1 MTSMF
6 KTRFKSVAAASFGNA
21 LEWYDFGVYTFVAG
35 ILSKAFFPPGDDAAA
50 LLATFAVF
58 GLGFVVRPIGAA
70 VLGRL
75 GDVIGRKTP
84 LVITMG
90 LMGLGTLAIGFIPT
104 YASIGIWAPILL
116 VSARLVQS
124 FSVGGEFTTSITYLV
139 EWAPP
144 EKRGF
149 YGSLQQC
156 GTNVGLLLGS
166 GLAALAS
173 TLLDAQAMA
182 SWGWRVLFILGGLTG
197 FIGLYM
203 RRHVDETPVFQEA
216 RLTPHAMDEP
226 RKKLI
231 GLAFKAYFLTTLG
244 TTAFF
249 VFLFYMPTFTQRY
262 AHLSSTAAL
271 WSNSAGLLTLAVGI
285 PISGYLSDRIGRK
298 PLLILGFTLVLL
310 LAYPLFYLLGSGIA
324 PLTVLMVQILIGF
337 IMSLYTGP
345 SPATLV
351 ELFPTRA
358 RSTYMAIGYTMATA
372 TFGGF
377 APFIATWLISY
388 TGSPLAPT
396 FYVMLAAVISLATAV
411 SLRETAHEPLK

>member
-139 EWAPP
+139 TVRCAP
-144 EKRGF
+144 
-149 YGSLQQC
+149 
-156 GTNVGLLLGS
+156 
-166 GLAALAS
+166 
-173 TLLDAQAMA
+173 
-182 SWGWRVLFILGGLTG
+182 
-197 FIGLYM
+197 
-203 RRHVDETPVFQEA
+203 
-216 RLTPHAMDEP
+216 
-226 RKKLI
+226 
-231 GLAFKAYFLTTLG
+231 
-244 TTAFF
+244 
-249 VFLFYMPTFTQRY
+249 
-262 AHLSSTAAL
+262 
-271 WSNSAGLLTLAVGI
+271 
-285 PISGYLSDRIGRK
+285 
-298 PLLILGFTLVLL
+298 
-310 LAYPLFYLLGSGIA
+310 
-324 PLTVLMVQILIGF
+324 
-337 IMSLYTGP
+337 
-345 SPATLV
+345 
-351 ELFPTRA
+351 
-358 RSTYMAIGYTMATA
+358 
-372 TFGGF
+372 
-377 APFIATWLISY
+377 
-388 TGSPLAPT
+388 
-396 FYVMLAAVISLATAV
+396 
-411 SLRETAHEPLK
+411 